1 VRSWQVSWRLH
12 EGFGSHHTLDR
23 LDWRDWF
30 VIAAF
35 PPAAA
40 LPQAIPAQKEMKC
53 LAALLLLLSGLGRL

>member
-40 LPQAIPAQKEMKC
+40 LPQAFW
-53 LAALLLLLSGLGRL
+53 LLSSLGVVA